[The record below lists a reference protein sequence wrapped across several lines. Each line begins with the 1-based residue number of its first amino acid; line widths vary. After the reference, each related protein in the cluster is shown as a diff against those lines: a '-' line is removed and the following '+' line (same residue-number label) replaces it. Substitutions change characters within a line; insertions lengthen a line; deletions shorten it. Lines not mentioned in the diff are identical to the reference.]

1 VLRANYYPQGNLID
15 TVFTRNPSP
24 TWSAIVHGLNLLK
37 EGLIWH
43 IGDGKIVCIWR
54 DNWLPRKEELKVLRE
69 KGRSRLIRVSSL
81 IDQGRWDEG
90 LLHRTFPPI
99 DAEAISWPG
108 KMKVMDY
115 FLVQS
120 AYRVGLRL
128 SQQRGT
134 FATSSAA
141 PLGDKPI
148 WKVIW
153 KCKIPLKVRIFAWK
167 ALVEGLAMEVNKRRR
182 HIPVFRCLQGM
193 WAWRGGYDACNN
205 GVSSCSGTVVGYER
219 SMGDSSMERWW
230 SSRLDGTMALAD
242 VGKNL

>member
-1 VLRANYYPQGNLID
+1 VLRAKYYPQGNLID
-15 TVFTRNPSP
+15 TVFTGNPSP

-37 EGLIWH
+37 GGLIWR
-43 IGDGKIVCIWR
+43 IGDGKTVHIWR
-54 DNWLPRKEELKVLRE
+54 DNWLPRKEELKVLGE

-81 IDQGRWDEG
+81 IDQGGWDEG
-90 LLHRTFPPI
+90 LLRRTFPPI
-99 DAEAISWPG
+99 DVEAILKIKLSPTRPAN
-108 KMKVMDY
+108 
-115 FLVQS
+115 FLAWQHESNGLFSVRS

-128 SQQRGT
+128 SQQGGT

-153 KCKIPLKVRIFAWK
+153 KCKIRLKVRIFAWK

-182 HIPVFRCLQGM
+182 HIPVFRCLKGM

-205 GVSSCSGTVVGYER
+205 GVSSCSSTVVGYER

-230 SSRLDGTMALAD
+230 SS
-242 VGKNL
+242 